1 MDDFCLL
8 CGQLGYII
16 IEVRNYERHLQ
27 ISDRFTHVRITSSSK
42 LLSAGALPSTAYSQ
56 RGKLSD

>member
-1 MDDFCLL
+1 
-8 CGQLGYII
+8 
-16 IEVRNYERHLQ
+16 VSTYEHHLQ

-42 LLSAGALPSTAYSQ
+42 LLSTGAIPSIENSQ